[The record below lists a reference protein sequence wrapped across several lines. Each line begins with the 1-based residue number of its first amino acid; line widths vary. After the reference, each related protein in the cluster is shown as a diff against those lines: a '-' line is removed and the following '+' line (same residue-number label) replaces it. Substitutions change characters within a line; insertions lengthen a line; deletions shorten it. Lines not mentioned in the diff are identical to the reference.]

1 MSIIYKNR
9 YISGDVQTR
18 FEQQLE
24 TGSITLGVG
33 AVCREFA
40 SPNRFA
46 WNVSGQEQTV
56 TDTEDF
62 SDNSVWE
69 IVSSFDTS
77 VIDQTVEDNMNTIPS
92 GHAVSN
98 ALALKADTD
107 LGNVDSDLT
116 DNEKLAIRNK
126 IGAGTGGGSSHA
138 DDLAITGSTLQITE
152 DGTPTGTGIR
162 VEAQV
167 MDEDGR
173 LVSSKA
179 VFDGLAG
186 KVDKPANTAG
196 TGFGGHAVFVDDNGD
211 TLAHASERVHLNPL
225 GAGVIINTSLE
236 VTGDIEANTGTDGS
250 TRSFNAGTD
259 VHFTEGTVSY
269 LQGDTSAKK
278 VYYDPT
284 NASGGVTTSDDNEI
298 ATVGNLST
306 LADEIT
312 AILIERNSA
321 GQSLEQWEE
330 AGNDASTFVAD
341 SSNSLTEVSLANNLN
356 LLANDSYSKMI
367 VATEN
372 GNNYH
377 FDLLRFQAVNGRLVL
392 QTDNLVTRLA
402 NIDTAISN
410 VSGGGL
416 PVISAFSDITS
427 PTDGQDVYLDT
438 TDGDNQPG
446 IYQYNTTDSEW
457 VLVVG
462 GQGVPFGD
470 TLPRESGTLGQLFRL
485 MEADGNY
492 QLGFYVRIANTGNI
506 TDWRQLG
513 EERGNGAFPL
523 TNLYDGRTFYLEQHD
538 TSGTNDDAPAWYVY
552 REAAA
557 ETGTIGTNYQSAIA
571 ADWYVSGESIEA
583 TRIYPTLGDTTASVN
598 PDTIEDVAHVEQFEV
613 TPGIW
618 TFDGTVYIYNGI
630 AHDIDTT
637 QDLWDNAPLAPT
649 TTDTYRS
656 GWETWDNFVARV
668 EGGSVNAQAT
678 YSQAGVTASVV
689 SAENRLTFGSAG
701 DVASFVQNIGWPLG
715 NQNFEIAAGSSFNF
729 EIVEMD
735 GTTHS
740 YSAGQLGQ
748 TTNFIYDTDTDDHI
762 SFQTASV
769 DLSTARTGTIRTNL
783 AEAPV
788 TDIVGGTNVTL
799 GVSDGI
805 LTINSSGGASTG
817 GIDLTDYAV
826 LTAYVVGDF
835 VYHKG
840 EIFRCHTAYTSPN
853 ASLEVFGPQNQPEN
867 WGPVTEN
874 INAIDTLAALEL
886 LNTSA
891 GTSATIRVGDYFAV
905 QGDTDANR
913 GLYIVTA
920 TDNSNP
926 PTTGTEVTKIA
937 GLGGDGGS
945 VQVNGEV
952 VTSPDFRSDVAA
964 VNSKYAAEFRKV
976 DSTIGVQIDID
987 EFNRENAAFS
997 ALQTQVTEIFAELA
1011 QHAYTWEEDNQIT
1024 AIFVTERSNKTG
1036 SASSGNND
1044 QLDWSYRSSTH
1055 IIQAYAHL
1063 TDVQRDAM
1071 DAFVDQG
1078 LIVGLGPSEPTV
1090 IPFRVTD
1097 WKAIGTGTTT
1107 PGIGTY
1113 EMHLTM
1119 VGPDEPY
1126 YGSETITNA
1135 SEFESWA
1142 DYTVAYTGFGYTSYL
1157 YRTTNNNLAVARYD
1171 SDSAIVGS
1179 ALTPDERLIV
1189 DNLVANPNVIHSVA
1203 QGAEGSLTFE
1213 IENMSTGAETTFTT
1227 AGDPIV
1233 RSQHPEWTASTPPL
1247 SLGVAGSFG
1256 IDDTQTGGSGQ
1267 TVLIFWV
1274 RTGDSWQSYFAQTAT
1289 TGAIDFLTGS
1299 GTSGDFRLLPGQAN
1313 ADFELDFGNGDGVIN
1328 NLNELN
1334 GTGLEINGTI
1344 FRDITKTVW
1353 DGAQFVAVVNATDDA
1368 SVQLIHKRV
1377 ITGNNIT
1384 QYDLYGNA
1392 GATALTVY
1400 ADQGRATTLITQN
1413 YTGS

>member
-1 MSIIYKNR
+1 MGSRVTIPTDNVSTGVNDTLTTVNYVED
-9 YISGDVQTR
+9 G
-18 FEQQLE
+18 LE
-24 TGSITLGVG
+24 TKVNDSQLKQTITNDANDIASTVALTT
-33 AVCREFA
+33 EFA
-40 SPNRFA
+40 
-46 WNVSGQEQTV
+46 T
-56 TDTEDF
+56 
-62 SDNSVWE
+62 
-69 IVSSFDTS
+69 
-77 VIDQTVEDNMNTIPS
+77 
-92 GHAVSN
+92 
-98 ALALKADTD
+98 KADTD
-107 LGNVDSDLT
+107 LSNVDSDLT
-116 DNEKLAIRNK
+116 DAEKLAFRNK
-126 IGAGTGGGSSHA
+126 IGAGTGGGSSHV
-138 DDLAITGSTLQITE
+138 DDLVITGSTLQISE
-152 DGTPTGTGIR
+152 DGTPIGTGIR
-162 VEAQV
+162 VEAEV

-179 VFDGLAG
+179 LFTEFAT

-236 VTGDIEANTGTDGS
+236 ATGDIEANTGTDGS

-284 NASGGVTTSDDNEI
+284 NTVGGVTTSNDNEI

-312 AILIERNSA
+312 AIGIERNSA
-321 GQSLEQWEE
+321 GQTLEQWED
-330 AGNDASTFVAD
+330 AGNAANTFVAD

-356 LLANDSYSKMI
+356 LLANDNYSKMI

-372 GNNYH
+372 GNDYH
-377 FDLLRFQAVNGRLVL
+377 FDLLRFQALNGRLVL

-410 VSGGGL
+410 ISGGGL
-416 PVISAFSDITS
+416 PVISAFSEITS
-427 PTDGQDVYLDT
+427 PTNGQDVYLDT
-438 TDGDNQPG
+438 TDGTNQPG

-457 VLVVG
+457 VLVIG
-462 GQGVPFGD
+462 GRGVPFGD
-470 TLPRESGTLGQLFRL
+470 TLPLSNTGTIGELFRL
-485 MEADGNY
+485 MQADGNY
-492 QLGFYVRIANTGNI
+492 QLGFYVRIANAGAI

-513 EERGNGAFPL
+513 EERGNGSFPT

-538 TSGTNDDAPAWYVY
+538 TSGTNDDTPAWYVY

-557 ETGTIGTNYQSAIA
+557 ATGTIGTNYQSAID

-583 TRIYPTLGDTTASVN
+583 TRIYPTLGDTTAETN
-598 PDTIEDVAHVEQFEV
+598 PDTIEDVVHVEQFEV

-668 EGGSVNAQAT
+668 EGG
-678 YSQAGVTASVV
+678 
-689 SAENRLTFGSAG
+689 
-701 DVASFVQNIGWPLG
+701 
-715 NQNFEIAAGSSFNF
+715 
-729 EIVEMD
+729 
-735 GTTHS
+735 
-740 YSAGQLGQ
+740 
-748 TTNFIYDTDTDDHI
+748 
-762 SFQTASV
+762 
-769 DLSTARTGTIRTNL
+769 
-783 AEAPV
+783 
-788 TDIVGGTNVTL
+788 
-799 GVSDGI
+799 
-805 LTINSSGGASTG
+805 

-826 LTAYVVGDF
+826 QTDYVVGDF
-835 VYHKG
+835 AYHKG

-853 ASLEVFGPQNQPEN
+853 ASLEVFGPQNQPEH
-867 WGPVTEN
+867 WGAVTEN

-905 QGDTDANR
+905 QADTEANR

-926 PTTGTEVTKIA
+926 PSTGTEVTKIA

-945 VQVNGEV
+945 IEVNGTAV
-952 VTSPDFRSDVAA
+952 SGADFRSDVAA
-964 VNSKYAAEFRKV
+964 LNHKYAAEFNV
-976 DSTIGVQIDID
+976 PNGTTNVGVQIDYD
-987 EFNRENAAFS
+987 NFNRENTEFQS
-997 ALQTQVTEIFAELA
+997 VKVQINEIFAELA

-1044 QLDWSYRSSTH
+1044 QLDWAYRSNTH
-1055 IIQAYAHL
+1055 ELQAYAHL

-1113 EMHLTM
+1113 LMHLTM

-1126 YGSETITNA
+1126 Y
-1135 SEFESWA
+1135 
-1142 DYTVAYTGFGYTSYL
+1142 
-1157 YRTTNNNLAVARYD
+1157 
-1171 SDSAIVGS
+1171 
-1179 ALTPDERLIV
+1179 
-1189 DNLVANPNVIHSVA
+1189 SV
-1203 QGAEGSLTFE
+1203 
-1213 IENMSTGAETTFTT
+1213 
-1227 AGDPIV
+1227 
-1233 RSQHPEWTASTPPL
+1233 
-1247 SLGVAGSFG
+1247 
-1256 IDDTQTGGSGQ
+1256 
-1267 TVLIFWV
+1267 
-1274 RTGDSWQSYFAQTAT
+1274 
-1289 TGAIDFLTGS
+1289 
-1299 GTSGDFRLLPGQAN
+1299 
-1313 ADFELDFGNGDGVIN
+1313 
-1328 NLNELN
+1328 
-1334 GTGLEINGTI
+1334 
-1344 FRDITKTVW
+1344 
-1353 DGAQFVAVVNATDDA
+1353 
-1368 SVQLIHKRV
+1368 
-1377 ITGNNIT
+1377 
-1384 QYDLYGNA
+1384 
-1392 GATALTVY
+1392 
-1400 ADQGRATTLITQN
+1400 
-1413 YTGS
+1413 